1 MRINIRRLPLPAV
14 VVLLVAAALNW
25 PIPSQAAAT
34 TIDNAA
40 CLNCHDGRK
49 GKLEVSGQDGDKR
62 ALAVVDATRYAKG
75 THGDLQC
82 LDCHKEITDAV
93 APHKKNA
100 AVAKP
105 NCVTCHE
112 ALWETVKQEKL
123 TEEKSRLGLVVQNI
137 EAYKNSFHARADKD
151 HPEHAKAT
159 CEDCHSSHEFNV
171 PPKGSARRTAWH
183 KEIPKTCGEKCHEDQ
198 YESYTASIHGEE
210 LLDKGN
216 VKAAVCT
223 DCHTAHSVSNT
234 SSDAFKLA
242 NVDACGGC
250 HKEELKSYTDTY
262 HGQVNRLGFTYT
274 ARCADCHGSHDIRAV
289 DDPKAKIS
297 PKNRMKTCQK
307 CHSDKKPGMHDAT
320 AGFASFGPHANSHDF
335 KKYPQMY
342 IATKFMVGLLIFVF
356 LFFWVHSA
364 LWYYR
369 ELQDRKA
376 GKPAPHIDFRGLEAG
391 LQLDERKHFKRFPWG
406 WRLAHLAFAIITMTL
421 VLTGMT
427 ALFAKS
433 AWAPVVAATLGGP
446 KVLGL
451 IHRISAFSFVTI
463 FLIHFV
469 YVMQKLLR
477 SKTFRWFGPDSF
489 MPNWKDF
496 KDCWGMFKWFFNLG
510 PKPRFDRWTYFEK
523 FDYWAVFWG
532 VNIIG
537 WSGLMLAFPHITAQ
551 YLPGWV
557 FNVGTVVH
565 GEEGFL
571 AAVFLFTVHF
581 FNNHFRP
588 DKLPPPD
595 VVMFT
600 GTQSLEEFRQD
611 HPAYYQRLVDS
622 GELEQYLVDAPKPQ
636 LTRGSKILG
645 LTLIAVGLT
654 LLVLVAVGFFGG

>member
-75 THGDLQC
+75 THGDMQC
-82 LDCHKEITDAV
+82 VACHQEITDAV
-93 APHKKNA
+93 APHRQNA

-183 KEIPKTCGEKCHEDQ
+183 KEIPKTCGERCHEDQ

-289 DDPKAKIS
+289 DDPKA
-297 PKNRMKTCQK
+297 
-307 CHSDKKPGMHDAT
+307 
-320 AGFASFGPHANSHDF
+320 
-335 KKYPQMY
+335 
-342 IATKFMVGLLIFVF
+342 
-356 LFFWVHSA
+356 
-364 LWYYR
+364 
-369 ELQDRKA
+369 
-376 GKPAPHIDFRGLEAG
+376 
-391 LQLDERKHFKRFPWG
+391 
-406 WRLAHLAFAIITMTL
+406 
-421 VLTGMT
+421 
-427 ALFAKS
+427 
-433 AWAPVVAATLGGP
+433 
-446 KVLGL
+446 
-451 IHRISAFSFVTI
+451 
-463 FLIHFV
+463 
-469 YVMQKLLR
+469 
-477 SKTFRWFGPDSF
+477 
-489 MPNWKDF
+489 
-496 KDCWGMFKWFFNLG
+496 
-510 PKPRFDRWTYFEK
+510 
-523 FDYWAVFWG
+523 
-532 VNIIG
+532 
-537 WSGLMLAFPHITAQ
+537 
-551 YLPGWV
+551 
-557 FNVGTVVH
+557 
-565 GEEGFL
+565 
-571 AAVFLFTVHF
+571 
-581 FNNHFRP
+581 
-588 DKLPPPD
+588 
-595 VVMFT
+595 
-600 GTQSLEEFRQD
+600 
-611 HPAYYQRLVDS
+611 
-622 GELEQYLVDAPKPQ
+622 
-636 LTRGSKILG
+636 
-645 LTLIAVGLT
+645 
-654 LLVLVAVGFFGG
+654 